1 MYWADWTK
9 TTIMTTDKDIGLGLE
24 YIVNNTYHVSDLKI
38 YSKTSQSCKLQ
49 SFSSSLISLCFQFWS
64 FGMIKINLHCDY
76 NMYIFTGHSKLNA
89 VKTIPLAMSKY
100 CIEIDSTFVVLRTYR
115 VSIWFFQ
122 LIFLPDLRCSVLT
135 CNFLFQFCFCL
146 NLWPVI
152 FCIVHFQ
159 HILFALTV
167 MEPALS
173 YACPAPSLMAQ
184 EPNSPSRIAPVP
196 VTEIPSRFPGNRGL
210 LNTASVEKKTWKL
223 MASVCLQTPVLVSS
237 LAVFCYMYTV
247 ELFKLTGR
255 VFWWKASFSQVHWNV
270 ISLFNFYE

>member
-122 LIFLPDLRCSVLT
+122 LIFLPDLRCSVLNCNFLFLFKFMT
-135 CNFLFQFCFCL
+135 CNFLYC
-146 NLWPVI
+146 
-152 FCIVHFQ
+152 
-159 HILFALTV
+159 
-167 MEPALS
+167 
-173 YACPAPSLMAQ
+173 
-184 EPNSPSRIAPVP
+184 
-196 VTEIPSRFPGNRGL
+196 
-210 LNTASVEKKTWKL
+210 
-223 MASVCLQTPVLVSS
+223 
-237 LAVFCYMYTV
+237 
-247 ELFKLTGR
+247 
-255 VFWWKASFSQVHWNV
+255 SFSAH
-270 ISLFNFYE
+270 SLCTNGNGACTQLCLPRPQFDGTGAKLSKQNRTCACNGNSFKIPGESGSSEHCKCGEKDMKINGVCVPTNSSVG